1 MAKRKKL
8 GPYRTASAVRSAA
21 SRVQDLGDRM
31 SSNVRSYSSIAG
43 SALNTAATKAKIAH
57 RKYQAKQ
64 VRTGAATGGA
74 KRPK

>member
-1 MAKRKKL
+1 
-8 GPYRTASAVRSAA
+8 
-21 SRVQDLGDRM
+21 M

-43 SALNTAATKAKIAH
+43 SALNIAATKAKIAH